1 MEGLQ
6 TNHHM
11 PCELDIDGKPL
22 ALRSISIGYHFL
34 HLCSKA
40 EKKNP
45 QLYAQATSSSH
56 SLKYKALFFLNIGLK
71 LKLTADTLL

>member
-34 HLCSKA
+34 HLCSR
-40 EKKNP
+40 KKNP
-45 QLYAQATSSSH
+45 QLYAQAISSSH
-56 SLKYKALFFLNIGLK
+56 SPKYKALFFLNISLK